1 MNIERAWYETSPY
14 LYATTGALSA
24 WRSDGS
30 WLMNGSALALFC
42 AAVTIIG
49 LRWIYRRDNVQTLND
64 SIDQRKYVS
73 SITQD
78 LFFDANGRRETT
90 GRSSSSR

>member
-1 MNIERAWYETSPY
+1 MNFERAWYEGSPY
-14 LYATTGALSA
+14 LYAMTGALSA

-49 LRWIYRRDNVQTLND
+49 LRWIYRRDNVQILND
-64 SIDQRKYVS
+64 PIDQQKYV
-73 SITQD
+73 
-78 LFFDANGRRETT
+78 R
-90 GRSSSSR
+90 

>member
-1 MNIERAWYETSPY
+1 MNFERAWYEGSPY

-24 WRSDGS
+24 LRSDGS

-49 LRWIYRRDNVQTLND
+49 LRWIYRRDNVQIQND

-73 SITQD
+73 LITQD
-78 LFFDANGRRETT
+78 LFYDARDNREMT